1 MKRNKKFQLLALA
14 LSVLF
19 ILAISCEKNTSDY
32 NPPSDHTVSM
42 SGYMHK
48 AGYDQPLTNCIAC
61 HGADLTGGTAGVSC
75 YECHGKKW

>member
-14 LSVLF
+14 LSVSF
-19 ILAISCEKNTSDY
+19 ILAISCEKNASDY

-48 AGYDQPLTNCIAC
+48 SGYDQPLTNCIAC
-61 HGADLTGGTAGVSC
+61 HGVDLTGGTAGVSC

>member
-1 MKRNKKFQLLALA
+1 MKRNKKYQLLVLSM
-14 LSVLF
+14 SVLF
-19 ILAISCEKNTSDY
+19 VLIISCEKNTSNY

-48 AGYDQPLTNCIAC
+48 DGYAQPLANCTAC
-61 HGADLTGGTAGVSC
+61 HGADLTGGSVGVSC

>member
-1 MKRNKKFQLLALA
+1 MIRNKKFQILALS

-19 ILAISCEKNTSDY
+19 ILVISCEKNTSDY

-48 AGYDQPLTNCIAC
+48 AGYDQPLTNCTAC
-61 HGADLTGGTAGVSC
+61 HGADLTGGSAGVSC